1 MLEMTKMSGAQALL
15 ESLERQKVDTIFGI
29 LGGAILPVYDA
40 LCGNKKIR
48 HILARHEQCAAHE
61 AEGYAKASG
70 RTGVCMA
77 TSGPGATNLVTGI
90 ANAYMDSTPIV
101 ALTGQV
107 PSTGINTSYMIGRDA
122 FQEADIIGIVTAV
135 TKYSYQPR
143 AIAEIPGMVN
153 NAFYLATTGRPG
165 PVLIDLPK
173 NIQAGIADVEFTNK
187 ITLRGYK
194 LVTEPKPQKISE
206 AADLLA
212 KAERPIILAGG
223 GVISA
228 DASDEIVQMSDLLMA
243 PVATTFMGKGAFP
256 ETHPLS
262 LGSIGMHG
270 NPAANRLIGEAD
282 VMLAVGT
289 RFSDRATANLDS
301 FAPEAKK
308 IQIEIDNAEI
318 NKNIE
323 VDVPIVADA
332 KKAMTMLLKVTSEKL
347 QKGEGKAWT
356 KRIKEAKEQLSP
368 LLKDRPRD
376 VVPKNLLFAL
386 RELLPENG
394 IVTTEV
400 GQNQMWSALYFKALK
415 PRTFISSGGLGTMG
429 FGFPAAIGAKV
440 ACPDRPVVDIAGD
453 GSFIMTEQ
461 ELACSVT
468 ENIPVTVIVLN
479 NSVLGMVAQWQRTL
493 YDRRYMAVNLGKSP
507 DFVKLA
513 EAYGAQG
520 FRANSIEEFQKAV
533 KTALTSKITT
543 VIDVPI
549 GSETDVV
556 PFVPPGCGL
565 PQQRG
570 DY

>member
-1 MLEMTKMSGAQALL
+1 MAKMSGAQALL
-15 ESLERQKVDTIFGI
+15 ESLERENVDVIFGI

-40 LCGNKKIR
+40 LCDNKKIR

-61 AEGYAKASG
+61 AEGYARASG
-70 RTGVCMA
+70 RAGVCMA

-90 ANAYMDSTPIV
+90 ANAYMDSSPII
-101 ALTGQV
+101 ALTGQI
-107 PSTGINTSYMIGRDA
+107 PSSGVNSSYMIGRDA
-122 FQEADIIGIVTAV
+122 FQEADIIGITTAI
-135 TKYSYQPR
+135 TKYNYQPR
-143 AIAEIPGMVN
+143 TVAEVPVAVKS
-153 NAFYLATTGRPG
+153 AFYLATTGRPG

-173 NIQAGIADVEFTNK
+173 NIQAGIAEVEFTDN
-187 ITLRGYK
+187 IDVGGYK
-194 LVTEPKPQKISE
+194 LPPDPDLAKISE
-206 AADLLA
+206 AADLIA

-223 GVISA
+223 GAIIAGV
-228 DASDEIVQMSDLLMA
+228 SDELTQMSDLLMA
-243 PVATTFMGKGAFP
+243 PVATTFMGKGVFP
-256 ETHPLS
+256 ENHPLS

-270 NPAANRLIGEAD
+270 NPAANKLMGEAD
-282 VMLAVGT
+282 VLLAVGT

-301 FAPEAKK
+301 FASHAKK
-308 IQIEIDNAEI
+308 IQLDIDAAEI

-332 KKAMTMLLKVTSEKL
+332 KISMKMLYAAVSKKL
-347 QKGEGKAWT
+347 QKGEGKAWIKHT
-356 KRIKEAKEQLSP
+356 KEVKEQLSP
-368 LLKDRPRD
+368 LLKDLPRD
-376 VVPKNLLFAL
+376 LVPKALLSEL
-386 RELLPENG
+386 RKLLPESS

-400 GQNQMWSALYFKALK
+400 GQNQMWSALYFQALK

-453 GSFIMTEQ
+453 GSFIMSEQ

-468 ENIPVTVIVLN
+468 ENIPVIVIVLN
-479 NSVLGMVAQWQRTL
+479 NSVLGMVAQWQRML
-493 YDRRYMAVNLGKSP
+493 YKRRYMAVNLGKTP

-520 FRANSIEEFQKAV
+520 LRATSIDEFRKAV
-533 KTALTSKITT
+533 KTALTSKVTT

-549 GSETDVV
+549 GSENDVV

-565 PQQRG
+565 PQQKG

>member
-1 MLEMTKMSGAQALL
+1 MAKMTGARALL
-15 ESLERQKVDTIFGI
+15 ESLEHQKVEVIFGI
-29 LGGAILPVYDA
+29 LGGAILPVYDE

-61 AEGYAKASG
+61 AEGYARASG
-70 RTGVCMA
+70 RAGVCMA

-90 ANAYMDSTPIV
+90 ANAYMDSSPMI
-101 ALTGQV
+101 ALTGQIPASGV
-107 PSTGINTSYMIGRDA
+107 NTSYMIGKDA
-122 FQEADIIGIVTAV
+122 FQEADIIGITTAI

-143 AIAEIPGMVN
+143 TVAEIPLTVN
-153 NAFYLATTGRPG
+153 NAFYIATTGRPG

-173 NIQAGIADVEFTNK
+173 NVQAGIENVEFTNK
-187 ITLRGYK
+187 IDVRGYK
-194 LVTEPKPQKISE
+194 LPSEPNPTKISE

-212 KAERPIILAGG
+212 QAECPIILAGG
-223 GVISA
+223 GVITSG
-228 DASDEIVQMSDLLMA
+228 ASDELVQMSDLLMA

-256 ETHPLS
+256 ENHPLS

-270 NPAANRLIGEAD
+270 NPAANKLMGEAD
-282 VMLAVGT
+282 VLLAVGT

-301 FAPEAKK
+301 FAPNAKK
-308 IQIEIDNAEI
+308 IHIDIDNAEI

-323 VDVPIVADA
+323 IDIPIVADA
-332 KKAMTMLLKVTSEKL
+332 KVSMKMLYAAVTQKL

-356 KRIKEAKEQLSP
+356 KRVKEAKEQLSP
-368 LLKDRPRD
+368 LLKEMPKDL
-376 VVPKNLLFAL
+376 VPKSLLIEL
-386 RELLPENG
+386 RKLLKEND

-440 ACPDRPVVDIAGD
+440 ACPDRAVVDIAGD
-453 GSFIMTEQ
+453 GSFIMSEQ
-461 ELACSVT
+461 ELACSVN

-479 NSVLGMVAQWQRTL
+479 NSILGMVAQWQRML
-493 YDRRYMAVNLGKSP
+493 YKRRYMAVHLGKTP

-520 FRANSIEEFQKAV
+520 LRATSIEEFHKAV
-533 KTALTSKITT
+533 KTALTSKVTT

-565 PQQRG
+565 PQQIG

>member
-1 MLEMTKMSGAQALL
+1 MAKMSGAQALL
-15 ESLERQKVDTIFGI
+15 ESLERENVDVIFGI

-61 AEGYAKASG
+61 AEGYARASG
-70 RTGVCMA
+70 RAGVCMA

-90 ANAYMDSTPIV
+90 ANAYMDSSPII
-101 ALTGQV
+101 ALTGQI
-107 PSTGINTSYMIGRDA
+107 PSTGVNSSYMIGRDA
-122 FQEADIIGIVTAV
+122 FQEADIIGITTAI
-135 TKYSYQPR
+135 TKYNYQPR
-143 AIAEIPGMVN
+143 TVAEIPVAVKS
-153 NAFYLATTGRPG
+153 AFYLATTGRPG

-173 NIQAGIADVEFTNK
+173 NIQAGIAEVEFTDK
-187 ITLRGYK
+187 IDVGGYK
-194 LVTEPKPQKISE
+194 LPPDPDLAKISE
-206 AADLLA
+206 AADLIA

-223 GVISA
+223 GAIIA
-228 DASDEIVQMSDLLMA
+228 GASDELAQMSDLLMA
-243 PVATTFMGKGAFP
+243 PVATTFMGKGVFP
-256 ETHPLS
+256 ENHPLS

-270 NPAANRLIGEAD
+270 NPAANKLMGEAD
-282 VMLAVGT
+282 VLLAVGT

-301 FAPEAKK
+301 FASNAKK
-308 IQIEIDNAEI
+308 IQLDIDAAEI

-332 KKAMTMLLKVTSEKL
+332 KISMKMLYAAVSKKL

-356 KRIKEAKEQLSP
+356 KRVKEVKEQLSP
-368 LLKDRPRD
+368 LLKDLPRD
-376 VVPKNLLFAL
+376 LVPKALLSEL
-386 RELLPENG
+386 RKLLPESA

-400 GQNQMWSALYFKALK
+400 GQNQMWSALYFQALK

-468 ENIPVTVIVLN
+468 ENIPVIVIVLN
-479 NSVLGMVAQWQRTL
+479 NSVLGMVAQWQRML
-493 YDRRYMAVNLGKSP
+493 YKRRYMAVNLGKTP

-520 FRANSIEEFQKAV
+520 LRVTSIEEFHKAV
-533 KTALTSKITT
+533 KTALTSKVTT

-549 GSETDVV
+549 GSENDVV

-565 PQQRG
+565 PQQKG

>member
-1 MLEMTKMSGAQALL
+1 MPKMSGAQALL
-15 ESLERQKVDTIFGI
+15 ESLERQNVDTIFGI

-61 AEGYAKASG
+61 AEGYARASG
-70 RTGVCMA
+70 RAGVCMA

-90 ANAYMDSTPIV
+90 ANAYMDSSPVI
-101 ALTGQV
+101 ALTGQI
-107 PSTGINTSYMIGRDA
+107 PTFSANSSYMIGRDA
-122 FQEADIIGIVTAV
+122 FQEADILGITTAI
-135 TKYSYQPR
+135 TKYNYQPR
-143 AIAEIPGMVN
+143 TVSEIPQMVT
-153 NAFYLATTGRPG
+153 NAFHIATTGRPG

-173 NIQAGIADVEFTNK
+173 NVQAGISEVEFTNK
-187 ITLRGYK
+187 PNVRGYR
-194 LVTEPKPQKISE
+194 LPQPPDPTKISE
-206 AADLLA
+206 AAELLA
-212 KAERPIILAGG
+212 KAERPILLVGG
-223 GVISA
+223 GVIWA
-228 DASDEIVQMSDLLMA
+228 GASDEIVQMSDLLMA

-256 ETHPLS
+256 ENHPLS

-282 VMLAVGT
+282 VLLAIGT

-301 FAPEAKK
+301 FAADAKK
-308 IQIEIDNAEI
+308 IQIDVDPAEI

-323 VDVPIVADA
+323 VDLAIVADA
-332 KKAMTMLLKVTSEKL
+332 KAAMKMLLNATSKKL
-347 QKGEGKAWT
+347 KKGEGKAWT
-356 KRIKEAKEQLSP
+356 NRVKEAKEQLSP
-368 LLKDRPRD
+368 LMKELPRD
-376 VVPKNLLFAL
+376 LLPKALLSEL
-386 RELLPENG
+386 RKLLPESG

-400 GQNQMWSALYFKALK
+400 GQNQMWSALYMQTLQ

-440 ACPDRPVVDIAGD
+440 ACSDRMVVDIAGD
-453 GSFIMTEQ
+453 GSFIMSEQ

-468 ENIPVTVIVLN
+468 EDIPVIVIVLN

-493 YDRRYMAVNLGKSP
+493 YNRRYNAVNLGKTT

-520 FRANSIEEFQKAV
+520 IRAASIDEFRNAV
-533 KTALTSKITT
+533 KTAMSSKVTT

>member
-1 MLEMTKMSGAQALL
+1 MAKMTGARALL
-15 ESLERQKVDTIFGI
+15 ESLEHQKVEVIFGI
-29 LGGAILPVYDA
+29 LGGAILPVYDE

-61 AEGYAKASG
+61 AEGYARASG
-70 RTGVCMA
+70 RVGVCMA

-90 ANAYMDSTPIV
+90 ANAYMDSSPMI
-101 ALTGQV
+101 ALTGQI
-107 PSTGINTSYMIGRDA
+107 PATGINTSYMIGKDA
-122 FQEADIIGIVTAV
+122 FQEADIIGITTAI

-143 AIAEIPGMVN
+143 TVAEIPLTVN
-153 NAFYLATTGRPG
+153 NAFYIATTGRPG

-173 NIQAGIADVEFTNK
+173 NVQAGIENVEFTNK
-187 ITLRGYK
+187 IDVRGYR
-194 LVTEPKPQKISE
+194 LPSEPNPTKISE

-212 KAERPIILAGG
+212 QAECPIILAGG
-223 GVISA
+223 GVITSG
-228 DASDEIVQMSDLLMA
+228 ASDELVQMSDLLMA

-256 ETHPLS
+256 ENHPLS

-270 NPAANRLIGEAD
+270 NPAANKLMGEAD
-282 VMLAVGT
+282 VLLAVGT

-301 FAPEAKK
+301 FAPNAKK
-308 IQIEIDNAEI
+308 IHLDIDNAEI

-323 VDVPIVADA
+323 VDIPIVADA
-332 KKAMTMLLKVTSEKL
+332 KASLKMLYAAVTQKL

-356 KRIKEAKEQLSP
+356 KRVKETKEQLSP
-368 LLKDRPRD
+368 LLKEMPKDL
-376 VVPKNLLFAL
+376 VPKSLLIEL
-386 RELLPENG
+386 RKLLKEND

-440 ACPDRPVVDIAGD
+440 ACPDRAVVDIAGD
-453 GSFIMTEQ
+453 GSFIMSEQ
-461 ELACSVT
+461 ELACSVN

-479 NSVLGMVAQWQRTL
+479 NSILGMVAQWQRML
-493 YDRRYMAVNLGKSP
+493 YKRRYMAVHLGKTP

-520 FRANSIEEFQKAV
+520 LRATSIEEFRKAV
-533 KTALTSKITT
+533 KTALNSKVTT

-565 PQQRG
+565 PQQIG

>member
-1 MLEMTKMSGAQALL
+1 MTKMSGAQALL
-15 ESLERQKVDTIFGI
+15 ESLERENVDVIFGI
-29 LGGAILPVYDA
+29 LGGAILPIYDA
-40 LCGNKKIR
+40 LYGNKKIR
-48 HILARHEQCAAHE
+48 HILARHEQGAAHA
-61 AEGYAKASG
+61 AEGYARASG
-70 RTGVCMA
+70 RAGVCMA

-90 ANAYMDSTPIV
+90 ANAYMDSSPII
-101 ALTGQV
+101 ALTGQI
-107 PSTGINTSYMIGRDA
+107 PSTGVNTSYMIGRDA
-122 FQEADIIGIVTAV
+122 FQEADIIGITTAI
-135 TKYSYQPR
+135 TKYNYQPR
-143 AIAEIPGMVN
+143 TVAEIPVAVKS
-153 NAFYLATTGRPG
+153 AFYLATTGRPG

-173 NIQAGIADVEFTNK
+173 NVQAEIAEVEFTDK
-187 ITLRGYK
+187 IDVGGYK
-194 LVTEPKPQKISE
+194 PVTEPNLAKISE
-206 AADLLA
+206 AASLLA

-223 GVISA
+223 GVIIA
-228 DASDEIVQMSDLLMA
+228 GASDELTQMSDLLMA

-270 NPAANRLIGEAD
+270 NPAANKLMGEAD
-282 VMLAVGT
+282 VLLAVGT
-289 RFSDRATANLDS
+289 RFSDRATANLDT
-301 FAPEAKK
+301 FASNATK
-308 IQIEIDNAEI
+308 IHIDIDNAEI

-323 VDVPIVADA
+323 VDVPIVGDA
-332 KKAMTMLLKVTSEKL
+332 KVSLKILYAAVSKKL
-347 QKGEGKAWT
+347 QKGEGIAWT
-356 KRIKEAKEQLSP
+356 KRVKEAKEQLSP
-368 LLKDRPRD
+368 LLKELPKDL
-376 VVPKNLLFAL
+376 VPKALLTEL
-386 RELLPENG
+386 RKLLPEST

-429 FGFPAAIGAKV
+429 FGFPAALGAKV
-440 ACPDRPVVDIAGD
+440 ACPDRAVVDIAGD

-479 NSVLGMVAQWQRTL
+479 NSVLGMVAQWQRML
-493 YDRRYMAVNLGKSP
+493 YKSRYMAVNLGKTP

-520 FRANSIEEFQKAV
+520 LRATSIEEFHKAV
-533 KTALTSKITT
+533 NTALTSKVTT

-549 GSETDVV
+549 GSENDVV

>member
-1 MLEMTKMSGAQALL
+1 LKMAKMSGAQALL
-15 ESLERQKVDTIFGI
+15 ESLEREKVDTIFGI

-40 LCGNKKIR
+40 LCDNKKIR

-61 AEGYAKASG
+61 AEGYARASG
-70 RTGVCMA
+70 RAGVCMA

-90 ANAYMDSTPIV
+90 ANAYMDSSPII
-101 ALTGQV
+101 ALTGQI
-107 PSTGINTSYMIGRDA
+107 PTTSPNSSYMIGRDA
-122 FQEADIIGIVTAV
+122 FQEADIIGITTAI

-143 AIAEIPGMVN
+143 TVTEVPVAVKS
-153 NAFYLATTGRPG
+153 AFYLATTGRPG

-173 NIQAGIADVEFTNK
+173 NVQAGIAEVEFTGK
-187 ITLRGYK
+187 IDVGGYK
-194 LVTEPKPQKISE
+194 LPPQPDLAKISE

-223 GVISA
+223 GAITA
-228 DASDEIVQMSDLLMA
+228 GASDELTQMSDLLMA

-256 ETHPLS
+256 ENHPLS

-270 NPAANRLIGEAD
+270 NPAANKLMGEAD
-282 VMLAVGT
+282 VLLAVGT
-289 RFSDRATANLDS
+289 RFSDRATANLDT
-301 FAPEAKK
+301 FASHAKK
-308 IQIEIDNAEI
+308 IHLDIDAAEI

-332 KKAMTMLLKVTSEKL
+332 KVSMKMLYAAVSKKL
-347 QKGEGKAWT
+347 RKGEGKAWT
-356 KRIKEAKEQLSP
+356 KHVKEAKEQLSP
-368 LLKDRPRD
+368 LLKDLPRD
-376 VVPKNLLFAL
+376 LVPKALLSEL
-386 RELLPENG
+386 RKLLPESA

-400 GQNQMWSALYFKALK
+400 GQNQMWSALYFQALK

-440 ACPDRPVVDIAGD
+440 ACPDRVVMDIAGD
-453 GSFIMTEQ
+453 GSFIMSEQ
-461 ELACSVT
+461 ELACSVA

-479 NSVLGMVAQWQRTL
+479 NSVLGMVAQWQRML
-493 YDRRYMAVNLGKSP
+493 YKRRYMAVNLGKTP

-520 FRANSIEEFQKAV
+520 LRATSIEEFHKAV
-533 KTALTSKITT
+533 KTALTSKVTT

-565 PQQRG
+565 PQQVG

>member
-1 MLEMTKMSGAQALL
+1 MAKMSGAQALL
-15 ESLERQKVDTIFGI
+15 ESLERENVDVIFGI

-61 AEGYAKASG
+61 AEGYARASG
-70 RTGVCMA
+70 RAGVCMA

-90 ANAYMDSTPIV
+90 ANAYMDSSPII
-101 ALTGQV
+101 ALTGQI
-107 PSTGINTSYMIGRDA
+107 PSSGVNSSYMIGRDA
-122 FQEADIIGIVTAV
+122 FQEADIIGITTAI
-135 TKYSYQPR
+135 TKYNYQPR
-143 AIAEIPGMVN
+143 TVAEVPVVVKS
-153 NAFYLATTGRPG
+153 AFYLATTGRPG

-173 NIQAGIADVEFTNK
+173 NVQAGIAEVEFTDK
-187 ITLRGYK
+187 IDVGGYK
-194 LVTEPKPQKISE
+194 LPPDPDLSKISE
-206 AADLLA
+206 AADLIA

-223 GVISA
+223 GAIIAGV
-228 DASDEIVQMSDLLMA
+228 SDELAQMSDLLMA
-243 PVATTFMGKGAFP
+243 PVATTFMGKGVFP
-256 ETHPLS
+256 ENHPLS

-270 NPAANRLIGEAD
+270 NPAANKLMGEAD
-282 VMLAVGT
+282 VLLAVGT

-301 FAPEAKK
+301 FASHAKK
-308 IQIEIDNAEI
+308 IQLDIDAAEI

-332 KKAMTMLLKVTSEKL
+332 KISMKMLYSAVSKKL

-356 KRIKEAKEQLSP
+356 KHTKEVKEQLSS
-368 LLKDRPRD
+368 LLKDLPRD
-376 VVPKNLLFAL
+376 LLPKALLSEL
-386 RELLPENG
+386 RKLLPESA

-400 GQNQMWSALYFKALK
+400 GQNQMWSALYFQALK

-440 ACPDRPVVDIAGD
+440 ACPDRSVVDIAGD
-453 GSFIMTEQ
+453 GSFIMSEQ

-468 ENIPVTVIVLN
+468 ENIPVVVIVLN
-479 NSVLGMVAQWQRTL
+479 NSVLGMVAQWQRML
-493 YDRRYMAVNLGKSP
+493 YKRRYMAINLGKTP

-520 FRANSIEEFQKAV
+520 KRVTSLEEFHKAV

-549 GSETDVV
+549 GSENDVV

-565 PQQRG
+565 PQQKG

>member
-1 MLEMTKMSGAQALL
+1 MAKMTGARALL
-15 ESLERQKVDTIFGI
+15 ESLEHQKVEVIFGI
-29 LGGAILPVYDA
+29 LGGAILPVYDE

-61 AEGYAKASG
+61 AEGYARASG
-70 RTGVCMA
+70 RAGVCMA

-90 ANAYMDSTPIV
+90 ANAYMDSSPMI
-101 ALTGQV
+101 ALTGQI
-107 PSTGINTSYMIGRDA
+107 PATGVNTSYMIGKDA
-122 FQEADIIGIVTAV
+122 FQEADIIGITTAI

-143 AIAEIPGMVN
+143 TVAEIPLTVN
-153 NAFYLATTGRPG
+153 NAFYIATTGRPG

-173 NIQAGIADVEFTNK
+173 NVQAGIENVEFTNK
-187 ITLRGYK
+187 IDIRGYK
-194 LVTEPKPQKISE
+194 LPTEPNPTKISE

-212 KAERPIILAGG
+212 QSERPIFLAGG
-223 GVISA
+223 GVITSS
-228 DASDEIVQMSDLLMA
+228 ASDELVQMSDLLMA

-256 ETHPLS
+256 ESHPLS

-270 NPAANRLIGEAD
+270 NPAANKLMGEAD
-282 VMLAVGT
+282 VLLAVGT
-289 RFSDRATANLDS
+289 RFSDRATANLNS
-301 FAPEAKK
+301 FAPNAKK
-308 IQIEIDNAEI
+308 IHIDIDNAEI

-323 VDVPIVADA
+323 IDIPIVADA
-332 KKAMTMLLKVTSEKL
+332 KASLKMLYAAITQKL
-347 QKGEGKAWT
+347 QKGESKTWT
-356 KRIKEAKEQLSP
+356 KRVKEAKEQLSP
-368 LLKDRPRD
+368 LLKEMPKDL
-376 VVPKNLLFAL
+376 VPKSLLIELRKLL
-386 RELLPENG
+386 REND

-440 ACPDRPVVDIAGD
+440 ACPDRAVVDVAGD
-453 GSFIMTEQ
+453 GSFIMSEQ
-461 ELACSVT
+461 ELACSVN

-479 NSVLGMVAQWQRTL
+479 NSILGMVAQWQRML
-493 YDRRYMAVNLGKSP
+493 YKRRYMAVHLGKTP

-520 FRANSIEEFQKAV
+520 LRATSIEEFHKAV
-533 KTALTSKITT
+533 KTALSSKVTT

-565 PQQRG
+565 PQQIG

>member
-1 MLEMTKMSGAQALL
+1 MAKMTGAHALL
-15 ESLERQKVDTIFGI
+15 ASLEYQKVEVIFGI
-29 LGGAILPVYDA
+29 LGGAILPVYDE

-61 AEGYAKASG
+61 AEGYARASG
-70 RTGVCMA
+70 RAGVCMA

-90 ANAYMDSTPIV
+90 ANAYMDSSPVI
-101 ALTGQV
+101 ALTGQI
-107 PSTGINTSYMIGRDA
+107 PASGTNTSYMIGKDA
-122 FQEADIIGIVTAV
+122 FQEADIIGITTAI

-143 AIAEIPGMVN
+143 TVSEIPLIVN
-153 NAFYLATTGRPG
+153 NAFYIATTGRPG

-173 NIQAGIADVEFTNK
+173 NVQSGIADVEFTNK
-187 ITLRGYK
+187 IDLRGYK
-194 LVTEPKPQKISE
+194 LPTEPNPAKISE
-206 AADLLA
+206 ASDLLA
-212 KAERPIILAGG
+212 KAQYPIILAGG
-223 GVISA
+223 GVIIA
-228 DASDEIVQMSDLLMA
+228 GASDELVKMSDLLMA

-256 ETHPLS
+256 ENHPLS

-270 NPAANRLIGEAD
+270 NPAANKLMGEAD
-282 VMLAVGT
+282 VLLAIGT

-301 FAPEAKK
+301 FAPNAKK
-308 IQIEIDNAEI
+308 IQIDIDNAEI

-323 VDVPIVADA
+323 IDIPIVADA
-332 KKAMTMLLKVTSEKL
+332 KVSMKMLYAAVSQKL

-356 KRIKEAKEQLSP
+356 KRVKEAKEQLSP
-368 LLKDRPRD
+368 LTKELPKDLM
-376 VVPKNLLFAL
+376 PKALLMEL
-386 RELLPENG
+386 RKLLQENA

-400 GQNQMWSALYFKALK
+400 GQNQMWSALYFQALK

-453 GSFIMTEQ
+453 GSFIMSEQ

-479 NSVLGMVAQWQRTL
+479 NSILGMVAQWQRML
-493 YDRRYMAVNLGKSP
+493 YKRRYMAVHLGKTP

-520 FRANSIEEFQKAV
+520 LRATSIEEFRKAV
-533 KTALTSKITT
+533 KTAITSKVTT

-565 PQQRG
+565 PQQVG

>member
-1 MLEMTKMSGAQALL
+1 MAKMSGAQALL
-15 ESLERQKVDTIFGI
+15 ESLERQKVEVMFGI

-61 AEGYAKASG
+61 AEGYARASG
-70 RTGVCMA
+70 RAGVCMA

-90 ANAYMDSTPIV
+90 ANAYMDSSPII

-107 PSTGINTSYMIGRDA
+107 PSSGVNTSYMIGRDA

-143 AIAEIPGMVN
+143 TIAEIPIAVN
-153 NAFYLATTGRPG
+153 SAFHIATTGRPG

-173 NIQAGIADVEFTNK
+173 NVQAGVADIEITDK
-187 ITLRGYK
+187 IEVGGYK
-194 LVTEPKPQKISE
+194 LTIEPDLAKVSE
-206 AADLLA
+206 ASDLLA
-212 KAERPIILAGG
+212 KAQTPIILAGG
-223 GVISA
+223 GAITA
-228 DASDEIVQMSDLLMA
+228 GASDEIVKMSDLLMA

-270 NPAANRLIGEAD
+270 NPAANRLMGEAD
-282 VMLAVGT
+282 VLLAVGT
-289 RFSDRATANLDS
+289 RFSDRATANLDT
-301 FAPEAKK
+301 FAPNAK
-308 IQIEIDNAEI
+308 IIHIEIDNAEI

-332 KKAMTMLLKVTSEKL
+332 KVTMKMLLTATSAKL
-347 QKGEGKAWT
+347 HKGEGKEWT
-356 KRIKEAKEQLSP
+356 KRVKEVKEKLSP
-368 LLKDRPRD
+368 LMKDLPKD
-376 VVPKNLLFAL
+376 VVPKALLSEL
-386 RELLPENG
+386 RKLLPESS

-440 ACPDRPVVDIAGD
+440 ACPDRAVVDIAGD
-453 GSFIMTEQ
+453 GSFIMSEQ

-493 YDRRYMAVNLGKSP
+493 YDRRYMAVNLGKTP

-520 FRANSIEEFQKAV
+520 IRASSIAEFQKAV
-533 KTALTSKITT
+533 KTALTSKVTT

>member
-1 MLEMTKMSGAQALL
+1 MVKMSGAQALL
-15 ESLERQKVDTIFGI
+15 ESLEHQKVEVIFGI

-40 LCGNKKIR
+40 LCGNNKIR

-61 AEGYAKASG
+61 AEGYARASG
-70 RTGVCMA
+70 RAGVCMA

-90 ANAYMDSTPIV
+90 ANAYMDSSPMI
-101 ALTGQV
+101 ALTGQIPASGV
-107 PSTGINTSYMIGRDA
+107 NTSYMIGKDA
-122 FQEADIIGIVTAV
+122 FQEADIIGITTAI

-143 AIAEIPGMVN
+143 TVAEIPLTVN
-153 NAFYLATTGRPG
+153 NAFYIATTGRPG

-173 NIQAGIADVEFTNK
+173 NVQAGIENVEFTNK
-187 ITLRGYK
+187 IDVRGYK
-194 LVTEPKPQKISE
+194 LPDEPNPTKISE

-212 KAERPIILAGG
+212 QAEFPIILAGG
-223 GVISA
+223 GVITSC
-228 DASDEIVQMSDLLMA
+228 ASDEIVQMSDLLMA

-256 ETHPLS
+256 ENHPLS

-270 NPAANRLIGEAD
+270 NPAANKLMGEAD
-282 VMLAVGT
+282 VLLAVGT

-301 FAPEAKK
+301 FAPNAKK
-308 IQIEIDNAEI
+308 IHIDIDNAEI

-332 KKAMTMLLKVTSEKL
+332 KASLKMLYAAVTQKL

-356 KRIKEAKEQLSP
+356 KRVKEAKEQLSP
-368 LLKDRPRD
+368 LLKEMPRD
-376 VVPKNLLFAL
+376 LVPKSLLIEL
-386 RELLPENG
+386 RKLLQESD

-440 ACPDRPVVDIAGD
+440 ACPDRAVVDVAGD
-453 GSFIMTEQ
+453 GSFIMSEQ

-479 NSVLGMVAQWQRTL
+479 NSILGMVAQWQRML
-493 YDRRYMAVNLGKSP
+493 YKRRYMSVHLGKTP

-520 FRANSIEEFQKAV
+520 LRATSIEEFHKAV
-533 KTALTSKITT
+533 KTALNSKVTT

-565 PQQRG
+565 PQQIG
-570 DY
+570 DF